1 MNYIDEKYRQVTT
14 PKVVFDSKKLK
25 LEDDDVI
32 VWLENHSEKWKNGL
46 IGYPFVKRLG
56 TKVIFDFVNMRITA
70 E

>member
-56 TKVIFDFVNMRITA
+56 TKVRFDFVNMRITA